1 MGEEVGD
8 GFRTIQVIIFIVH
21 FISDASGGYD
31 LHLKSSGIGSRRLG
45 NPCITSFC
53 FTYFIPSGLYLL
65 ILLPCLA
72 PFPLLSPV
80 VTTNLFSVCMSLFL
94 FCFIHLF
101 FRFHIEVKIYSIHIS
116 LISFV
121 KHNTLQIHLCYCKW

>member
-1 MGEEVGD
+1 MEDKFSMDGGGGGN
-8 GFRTIQVIIFIVH
+8 GFRMIQVIIFIVH
-21 FISDASGGYD
+21 FISDASDGYD
-31 LHLKSSGIGSRRLG
+31 LHLKLSGISSQRLG

-53 FTYFIPSGLYLL
+53 FTYFIPSSLYLL

-94 FCFIHLF
+94 FCCIHLF
-101 FRFHIEVKIYSIHIS
+101 IF
-116 LISFV
+116 
-121 KHNTLQIHLCYCKW
+121 